1 MSHIRVQM
9 LKTAEHRSTHVT
21 PVHAQSTF
29 IIRGR
34 EVIYI
39 FFSQA
44 PKKNFE
50 ISYLLDVPYMHGTSL
65 QIFRQCTLFLL
76 TIMSGRKCNFL
87 FYWSANLCCTFCQKI
102 KLSPKNE
109 KKNNKKTSILM
120 VSAICEG
127 KVVKNMEIAVETF
140 RLKEVYVY
148 KYLHICTRIFFLLL
162 LLFLFDIVC
171 FRDVMGLVI

>member
-21 PVHAQSTF
+21 RYMRSQLLLYAAERS
-29 IIRGR
+29 
-34 EVIYI
+34 YI

-148 KYLHICTRIFFLLL
+148 ISTHIYALEFF
-162 LLFLFDIVC
+162 FFFFFFYSI
-171 FRDVMGLVI
+171 